1 VPRQADEWTPVKRGE
16 RADSA
21 ERESTVNTQIR
32 PWDDARP
39 FLQEKGR
46 ETGILNEELV

>member
-21 ERESTVNTQIR
+21 ERVGYSKHTDTALGRRQAF
-32 PWDDARP
+32 PSG
-39 FLQEKGR
+39 KR